1 MTAGELNSVRNLA
14 TQIRTL
20 EKTLHG
26 LRMLATNL
34 TPLLDGMPHDTTV
47 KSRVEEVAL
56 KIIAAETELDA
67 LQKEF
72 TQAKEQL
79 INQILGEIDEPV
91 LQTLLILR
99 FVNLMT
105 WTQITRQMNYERSW
119 VFRFSD
125 LLYDLS

>member
-1 MTAGELNSVRNLA
+1 
-14 TQIRTL
+14 
-20 EKTLHG
+20 
-26 LRMLATNL
+26 MLATNL
-34 TPLLDGMPHDTTV
+34 TPLFDGMPHDTTV

-72 TQAKEQL
+72 VQAKEQL

-105 WTQITRQMNYERSW
+105 WTQIARQMNYDRRW
-119 VFRFSD
+119 LFRRHKEFLATSCHHRAH
-125 LLYDLS
+125 